1 MTYHFYNCLKLIQTV
16 NNNYHHIVELEEL
29 HNLLE
34 TSYIQP
40 NFWRDSAKVE
50 YEILAKICFETKWN
64 HYSDKHL
71 EWDVETILAKLE
83 GKTRDEI
90 EAMDITTIIPKQWRS
105 NTSRIINNLNNNMKK
120 LEDLSEL
127 PENML
132 EIKEDRSE
140 ISLKDLIDNFYTQ
153 SLQDDCS
160 EL

>member
-90 EAMDITTIIPKQWRS
+90 EAIDITTVIP
-105 NTSRIINNLNNNMKK
+105 N
-120 LEDLSEL
+120 
-127 PENML
+127 
-132 EIKEDRSE
+132 
-140 ISLKDLIDNFYTQ
+140 
-153 SLQDDCS
+153 
-160 EL
+160 